1 MGEPGKNLPPTR
13 KKLLDA
19 RKRGDIPRYRDF
31 LCYVSL
37 VAGAAA
43 VLWIVPAQ
51 AKRILVFAQQI
62 MASAAAI
69 EAGGANAWSAAS
81 WLNSA
86 GKLFLTVTAS
96 VCLPVFALTLLAGLF
111 STRFAFSMKPLAAKL
126 SRLNPL
132 EGAKRVFS
140 SERWMGLVKD
150 LLKIVLI
157 AASAYFIVNAILEIL
172 PAFIEVRTPGPEREL
187 ITRLMK
193 VTFLYTF
200 LALVPIL
207 FIDFMYTRHAYM
219 KKLMMTRQELKKE
232 LRETEGDPSIK
243 GRRQKLH
250 REIALYRMIEEV
262 KRAAVVIVNP
272 EHIAVA
278 LQWEEETMGAP
289 VVVAAGKQH
298 MARRIIREA
307 RRCGVPVIQ
316 DIRLAASLSELQVG
330 EEIPENLYD
339 VVANVIRLLEE

>member
-1 MGEPGKNLPPTR
+1 MGEPGRNLPPTR

-37 VAGAAA
+37 LAGAAA
-43 VLWIVPAQ
+43 VLWIVPGQ
-51 AKRILVFAQQI
+51 ARRILLFAQQA
-62 MASAAAI
+62 MAGAVTI
-69 EAGGANAWSAAS
+69 EAGEGSAWAAAS
-81 WLNSA
+81 WFHSA
-86 GKLFLTVTAS
+86 GKLFLTVSAS

-111 STRFAFSMKPLAAKL
+111 STRFAFSVKPIAAQL
-126 SRLNPL
+126 DRLNPL
-132 EGAKRVFS
+132 EGAKKFFS
-140 SERWMGLVKD
+140 SERWMGLAKD

-157 AASAYFIVNAILEIL
+157 AASAYFIVDAILEIL
-172 PAFIEVRTPGPEREL
+172 PAFIEVREPGPEREL
-187 ITRLMK
+187 LTRFMR

-207 FIDFMYTRHAYM
+207 FMDFIYTRHAYLRR
-219 KKLMMTRQELKKE
+219 LMMTGQELKKE

-250 REIALYRMIEEV
+250 REIALQRMIEEV

-272 EHIAVA
+272 LHIAVA
-278 LQWEEETMGAP
+278 LRWEEETMDAP
-289 VVVAAGKQH
+289 VVVAAGKEH

-316 DIRLAASLSELQVG
+316 DIRLAGSLSELQVG
-330 EEIPENLYD
+330 EEIPENLYE
-339 VVANVIRLLEE
+339 VVAKVIRLLED

>member
-1 MGEPGKNLPPTR
+1 MQEPGRNLPPTR

-19 RKRGDIPRYRDF
+19 RKKGDIPRYRDF

-37 VAGAAA
+37 LAGAAA
-43 VLWIVPAQ
+43 VLWIVPGQ

-62 MASAAAI
+62 MEAAPAI
-69 EAGGANAWSAAS
+69 DGMEAVSGPAAP
-81 WLNSA
+81 WLLSA
-86 GKLFLTVTAS
+86 GTLFLNVTAS
-96 VCLPVFALTLLAGLF
+96 VCLPIFALTLLAGLF
-111 STRFAFSMKPLAAKL
+111 STRFAFSMKPLGAQL
-126 SRLNPL
+126 GRLNPL

-157 AASAYFIVNAILEIL
+157 AVSAYFIVNAILEIL
-172 PAFIEVRTPGPEREL
+172 PAFTEVRTPGPEREL
-187 ITRLMK
+187 LTRFMK

-207 FIDFMYTRHAYM
+207 FIDLIYTRHAYI
-219 KKLMMTRQELKKE
+219 KRLMMTQQELKKE

-250 REIALYRMIEEV
+250 REIAMHRMIEEV

-278 LQWEEETMGAP
+278 LQWEEEAMDAP

-298 MARRIIREA
+298 MARRIIKEA

-330 EEIPENLYD
+330 EEIPENLYE
-339 VVANVIRLLEE
+339 VVAKVIRLLED